1 MEINKTIF
9 GDVKILD
16 LKKKLNFD
24 NDIHICSYISL
35 NGTFVQKNPDTP
47 TPQLRNNR
55 FCNACIIYIQ
65 SIMA

>member
-16 LKKKLNFD
+16 LKKKKLNFD

-35 NGTFVQKNPDTP
+35 NGTFVQKTP
-47 TPQLRNNR
+47 IPPPPN
-55 FCNACIIYIQ
+55 
-65 SIMA
+65 